1 MRLTM
6 KTIIYAVIAAALAMA
21 VTGCSNRQPM
31 EFGMTVQDPG
41 GMDKETMRS
50 IILQADAR
58 SRWALTPKDDGLIEG
73 VLDTRG
79 HRIEVAITY
88 DASGY
93 QIRFTRGMDTETGE
107 TIFYKRYN
115 TWIKKLDQEIR
126 RAYQIHTLPKP

>member
-1 MRLTM
+1 MRLPLRTFVYVM
-6 KTIIYAVIAAALAMA
+6 IAATLVMTA
-21 VTGCSNRQPM
+21 VGCSKRQPM
-31 EFGMTVQDPG
+31 EFGMTVQEPS
-41 GMDKETMRS
+41 MTKETMRS
-50 IILQADAR
+50 IILQADDR
-58 SRWALTPKDDGLIEG
+58 SRWVLTPKEDGLIEG

-93 QIRFTRGMDTETGE
+93 RIRFTGGQDRETGE

-126 RAYQIHTLPKP
+126 RSYQINTRPKV